1 MNMDWFDQSNPS
13 VSGCA
18 LLKIDGDTNC
28 CSFNFYPYAY
38 SRNVSVKLY
47 HQLVGAIFIKK
58 TGRGHQILCWQ
69 DGRDAD
75 VQASN
80 SRALPSSLTHTHWHI
95 KRQLMIDQLH
105 GISLLLDTSMS
116 AAVTS
121 VQARQIPASY
131 ETTSSSC
138 KHTEKGKCDNGRR
151 RVASANDNQAAAPS
165 HSHVKLCSIR
175 SEV

>member
-1 MNMDWFDQSNPS
+1 MNMDLFDQSNPS

-28 CSFNFYPYAY
+28 CSFNFYPYMQHIAG
-38 SRNVSVKLY
+38 SSSALY
-47 HQLVGAIFIKK
+47 HQLVGSGPSNFIL
-58 TGRGHQILCWQ
+58 TGRP
-69 DGRDAD
+69 GRRRA
-75 VQASN
+75 ASYH

-105 GISLLLDTSMS
+105 GISLLLDTSLS

-121 VQARQIPASY
+121 VQTRQIPASY